1 MSATRPAARLL
12 FAGIVATLSCGIAA
26 PAAEICRFTGT
37 TDYSGHVAVT
47 TRVTARAG
55 AIQVDVAGTFDSST
69 MFWFGVHYLFEEVS
83 SWHDGQLESVA
94 VNSRYLIGDHIVRQ
108 QWDNF
113 QRGTDGLQAYRV
125 QAKTLADFRRGHPGF
140 IQHWD
145 PATFGQPWLDDYPAA
160 LPERRVD
167 LDLKGAPLPSG
178 LRTPLAMAFYW
189 VRWLRGDSQAV
200 SVFLPGF
207 KRDLLVDLRVTSS
220 PSASGTLWRAPLHYP
235 ALEESPA
242 SNATALVSPDGH
254 LSQLAFELHT
264 FRGSGRGIVTQQGC
278 EGTPVVPVGW
288 RSAR

>member
-12 FAGIVATLSCGIAA
+12 FAGIIAALLFNIAA

-37 TDYSGHVAVT
+37 TDYSGRVAVT
-47 TRVTARAG
+47 TRVTVSASE
-55 AIQVDVAGTFDSST
+55 IQVDVAATFDSSS
-69 MFWFGVHYLFEEVS
+69 MFWFGVHYLVEEVS
-83 SWHDGQLESVA
+83 SWSDGQLQSVA

-108 QWDNF
+108 QWDYF

-125 QAKTLADFRRGHPGF
+125 QAKTLPDFRRRHPGF

-160 LPERRVD
+160 SPERRVD
-167 LDLKGAPLPSG
+167 LDLKGAPLPSA
-178 LRTPLAMAFYW
+178 LRPPLAMAFYW
-189 VRWLRGDSQAV
+189 VRWLRRDSQAV

-207 KRDLLVDLRVTSS
+207 KRDRLVDLSVTSS

-242 SNATALVSPDGH
+242 SNATALISPDGH

-264 FRGSGRGIVTQQGC
+264 FRGSGRGTITQQGC
-278 EGTPVVPVGW
+278 EGTPVVPGGW
-288 RSAR
+288 HQQ

>member
-83 SWHDGQLESVA
+83 RWHDGQLESVA

-108 QWDNF
+108 QWDDF
-113 QRGTDGLQAYRV
+113 QRRTDGLQAYRV

-220 PSASGTLWRAPLHYP
+220 PAASGTLWRAPQHYP
-235 ALEESPA
+235 ALEGSPA
-242 SNATALVSPDGH
+242 SNATALVSPDRH